1 VDLAMTA
8 RALSVALRI
17 VGFGISGG
25 GGTTVLDLATTAW

>member
-1 VDLAMTA
+1 MTA

-17 VGFGISGG
+17 VGFGISGSGG